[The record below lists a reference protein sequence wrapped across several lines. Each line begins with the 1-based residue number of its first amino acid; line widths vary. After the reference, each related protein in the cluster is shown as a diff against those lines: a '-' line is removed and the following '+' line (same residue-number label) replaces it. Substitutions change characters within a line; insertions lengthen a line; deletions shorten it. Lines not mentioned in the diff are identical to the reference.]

1 MLLPQL
7 RPRQTADKGNGSLD
21 SRGFQLLHAQD
32 QFLSGFSFLDH
43 IQHFLT
49 AGFRAKIYHR
59 QPMRA
64 QLPQF
69 LVGLAQRILRASVG
83 SHALTF
89 RKSFRDR
96 VQNSDQL
103 VICQTERVAVTEKNS
118 LYTPIMRSRP
128 VEILQNLVHIPD
140 AELFLLIHIA
150 EGALIMRTANGD
162 LYQQAVSLAGRSVN
176 IAFVSHDCISPL
188 IVIFPARLPTPPSR
202 SSAAKKPHPASL
214 RQRYLVSA
222 SHLSPR
228 IDRLIRYI
236 LSGASIPKRA
246 SPFLIAVLAAMT
258 SASFALLS
266 SSLST
271 KMCSSW

>member
-1 MLLPQL
+1 ME
-7 RPRQTADKGNGSLD
+7 A
-21 SRGFQLLHAQD
+21 
-32 QFLSGFSFLDH
+32 
-43 IQHFLT
+43 LT
-49 AGFRAKIYHR
+49 AYLKEVGEEEHEEIRFIFANPSLNALAGYYDALARERGVALDWR
-59 QPMRA
+59 VS
-64 QLPQF
+64 LPEE
-69 LVGLAQRILRASVG
+69 L
-83 SHALTF
+83 
-89 RKSFRDR
+89 
-96 VQNSDQL
+96 N
-103 VICQTERVAVTEKNS
+103 
-118 LYTPIMRSRP
+118 
-128 VEILQNLVHIPD
+128 IPD

-214 RQRYLVSA
+214 RQRCLVSA